1 MVFHGTGYG
10 MWPFWS
16 GINDF
21 TYLLFMMS
29 VAAMMVISVAVMFSM
44 SVMITGGF
52 VLNGDFSVYKI
63 LNGSV
68 HMA

>member
-16 GINDF
+16 AINNF
-21 TYLLFMMS
+21 TYPLFMMPVAAMLVIS
-29 VAAMMVISVAVMFSM
+29 VAAMVSV
-44 SVMITGGF
+44 SVMITGGS

-68 HMA
+68 HIP